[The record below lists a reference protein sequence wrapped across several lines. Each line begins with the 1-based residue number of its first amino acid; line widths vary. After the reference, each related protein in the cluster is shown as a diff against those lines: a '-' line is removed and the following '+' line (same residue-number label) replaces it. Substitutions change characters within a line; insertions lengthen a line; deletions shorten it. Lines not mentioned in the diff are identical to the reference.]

1 MAVALFGEEGSHD
14 VLPALVNAIRMPER
28 HPLKT

>member
-28 HPLKT
+28 YPLKT